1 MSQKYLFVDRD
12 GTIITEPEDF
22 QIDRFDKLAFEPGAI
37 LGLRR
42 LQEAGWRLVLVS
54 NQDGL
59 GTESF
64 PADDFW
70 GPHNLMMQV
79 LTSAGIR
86 FDDVLIC
93 PHKPGDNCD
102 CRKPKT
108 KLLVNY
114 LVDGVMDRDNCYVIG
129 DRQTDVQLA
138 ENMGIKALR
147 YHPETLSW
155 DAIVERLTKRDRV
168 ASVQRV
174 TKETAIDVT
183 VWLDRE
189 GGSTISTGVGFFD
202 HMLDQIATH
211 GGIRLAVA
219 VKGDLHI
226 DEHHTVEDTALA
238 LGEALKRAL
247 GDKRGIGRYGFML
260 PMDECLAQ
268 CALDISGRPYLVY
281 DAQFKYQKVG
291 DLSTEMI
298 EHFFRSLSY
307 AMGITL
313 NLQTTG
319 DNDHHRAE
327 SLFKAFA
334 RALRAAVRVD
344 GDQLPTSKGVL
355 E

>member
-93 PHKPGDNCD
+93 PHKPEDNCD
-102 CRKPKT
+102 CRKLKT

-138 ENMGIKALR
+138 ENMGINALR
-147 YHPETLSW
+147 YHPEALSW

-168 ASVQRV
+168 ASVQRA

-260 PMDECLAQ
+260 PMDECWAQ

>member
-93 PHKPGDNCD
+93 PHKPEDNCD

-114 LVDGVMDRDNCYVIG
+114 LVEGVMDRDNCYVIG

-138 ENMGIKALR
+138 ENMGINALR
-147 YHPETLSW
+147 YHPEALSW

>member
-93 PHKPGDNCD
+93 PHKPEDNCD

-138 ENMGIKALR
+138 ENMGINALL
-147 YHPETLSW
+147 YNPETLSW

>member
-1 MSQKYLFVDRD
+1 MKTAS
-12 GTIITEPEDF
+12 
-22 QIDRFDKLAFEPGAI
+22 
-37 LGLRR
+37 
-42 LQEAGWRLVLVS
+42 LVR
-54 NQDGL
+54 N
-59 GTESF
+59 
-64 PADDFW
+64 
-70 GPHNLMMQV
+70 
-79 LTSAGIR
+79 
-86 FDDVLIC
+86 
-93 PHKPGDNCD
+93 
-102 CRKPKT
+102 
-108 KLLVNY
+108 
-114 LVDGVMDRDNCYVIG
+114 
-129 DRQTDVQLA
+129 
-138 ENMGIKALR
+138 
-147 YHPETLSW
+147 
-155 DAIVERLTKRDRV
+155 
-168 ASVQRV
+168 
-174 TKETAIDVT
+174 TKETKIEMSLTLGEKKGA
-183 VWLDRE
+183 LE
-189 GGSTISTGVGFFD
+189 GSSGIGFFD

>member
-93 PHKPGDNCD
+93 PHKPEDNCD

-313 NLQTTG
+313 NLKTTG

-344 GDQLPTSKGVL
+344 GNQLPTSKGVL

>member
-37 LGLRR
+37 MGLRR
-42 LQEAGWRLVLVS
+42 LQEAGWHLVMVS

-59 GTESF
+59 GTDSF
-64 PADDFW
+64 PSEDFW

-79 LTSAGIR
+79 LTSAGVC
-86 FDDVLIC
+86 FDEILIC
-93 PHKPGDNCD
+93 PHKPEDQCD

-108 KLLVNY
+108 KLVTHY
-114 LVDGVMDRDNCYVIG
+114 LAEGVMDRENCYVIG

-138 ENMGIKALR
+138 ENMGIQALR
-147 YHPETLSW
+147 YNPETLSW
-155 DAIVERLTKRDRV
+155 DSIVERLTKRDRM
-168 ASVQRV
+168 ASVTRT
-174 TKETAIDVT
+174 TKETAINVT

-189 GGSTISTGVGFFD
+189 GDSKISTGVGFFD

-211 GGIRLAVA
+211 GGIRLVVD

-281 DAQFKYQKVG
+281 SADFKYQKVG

-307 AMGITL
+307 TMGITL

-334 RALRAAVRVD
+334 RALRIAVRVD
-344 GDQLPTSKGVL
+344 GDRLPTSKGVL

>member
-79 LTSAGIR
+79 LTSTGIR
-86 FDDVLIC
+86 FDDMLIC
-93 PHKPGDNCD
+93 PHKPEDNCD

>member
-22 QIDRFDKLAFEPGAI
+22 QIDRFEKLAFEPGVI
-37 LGLRR
+37 MGLRR
-42 LQEAGWRLVLVS
+42 LQEAGWRLVMVS

-59 GTESF
+59 GTDSF
-64 PADDFW
+64 PADEFW

-86 FDDVLIC
+86 FDEILIC
-93 PHKPGDNCD
+93 PHKPEDNCE

-108 KLLVNY
+108 KLLTHY
-114 LVDGVMDRDNCYVIG
+114 LVDGMMDQDNCYVIG

-138 ENMGIKALR
+138 ENMGIQALR

-155 DAIVERLTKRDRV
+155 DAIVERLTKRDRSATV
-168 ASVQRV
+168 TRV
-174 TKETAIDVT
+174 TKETAINVT

-211 GGIRLAVA
+211 GGIRLAVD

-268 CALDISGRPYLVY
+268 CALDVSGRPYLVY
-281 DAQFKYQKVG
+281 NAEFKYQKVG

-313 NLQTTG
+313 NLQTMG

>member
-93 PHKPGDNCD
+93 PHKPEDNCD

-211 GGIRLAVA
+211 GDIRLAVA

-307 AMGITL
+307 ALGITL
-313 NLQTTG
+313 NLNTTG

-344 GDQLPTSKGVL
+344 GNQLPTSKGVL